1 MKKILIAGVCAVCVT
16 RATSAD
22 TPPADAFRVLPP
34 VSAQGPSITPYLKYQ
49 TELAWLQDD
58 QRRKKWAAIQ
68 TKSEL
73 TRLQQELRD
82 QLLKMLGGLPTV
94 KTPLNPQIT
103 GQIQMKGLSHREA
116 DF

>member
-1 MKKILIAGVCAVCVT
+1 M
-16 RATSAD
+16 
-22 TPPADAFRVLPP
+22 
-34 VSAQGPSITPYLKYQ
+34 
-49 TELAWLQDD
+49 AWLQDD

-82 QLLKMLGGLPTV
+82 QLLKMLGGPPTV

-103 GQIQMKGLSHREA
+103 GQIQMKGFHKVAPCRVSSERPL
-116 DF
+116 